1 MSLVNTRRIAELS
14 MGLSHVLSDHPEGLS
29 RNQAL
34 GGLKDS
40 SSIPLREMATHP
52 YRPFVPLFE
61 EMIRVGNVALVR
73 AGWLSERSGGYWA
86 ITREGLDA
94 LGRLSE
100 PDDFLKAAA
109 KHSLRARL
117 AITFPGVYIAL
128 RRWKYQLSV
137 DYDLVKRVG
146 IKRILSQPSEI
157 AAPWQVALPMQTTES
172 LEAGEKGAIEFSNSY
187 GEGQEGRPRYLSR
200 EEVLDSPLRTLAES
214 YPDNASFVITSKPS
228 PVGAGGNDG
237 KSYASLAANLLSRM
251 HLGPKLYD
259 VVQIEHG
266 GQAYRVFVIG
276 GDDLRPATVEERI
289 EGRSRLLRLKE
300 EGLIDVR
307 RTYLDAKATG
317 SRIDQSFLVDG
328 AGNLKYVGF
337 DDIVLRDYESYL
349 RQVATDAIDCSHFGD
364 RSLLRGGHYLYQSIP
379 GVRLPARRDTKA
391 RMAAI
396 CRLMETVGVSFK
408 GRLVLDIGC
417 NIGMMMAEYLRLGV
431 RWCHGWDRV
440 DVAPHAEQLLL
451 ALGCTRFSM
460 TGCDISKSARLEDDV
475 ADFLRPAL
483 DGCIVSYLA
492 VRKNLGFLDCLG
504 RIPWSLMIYEGHE
517 EETQQDFERYLEEL
531 RGLVKV
537 DVKAIAKYRD
547 GDCGERIVAMIMRSE

>member
-146 IKRILSQPSEI
+146 IKRILGQPSEM
-157 AAPWQVALPMQTTES
+157 AAPWQVALPMQTSES

-187 GEGQEGRPRYLSR
+187 GEGQEGRPCYLSR
-200 EEVLDSPLRTLAES
+200 EEVLDSPLKKLAES

-228 PVGAGGNDG
+228 PVGAGGNDE

-266 GQAYRVFVIG
+266 GRTYRVFVIG

-317 SRIDQSFLVDG
+317 SRID
-328 AGNLKYVGF
+328 
-337 DDIVLRDYESYL
+337 
-349 RQVATDAIDCSHFGD
+349 
-364 RSLLRGGHYLYQSIP
+364 
-379 GVRLPARRDTKA
+379 
-391 RMAAI
+391 
-396 CRLMETVGVSFK
+396 
-408 GRLVLDIGC
+408 
-417 NIGMMMAEYLRLGV
+417 
-431 RWCHGWDRV
+431 
-440 DVAPHAEQLLL
+440 
-451 ALGCTRFSM
+451 
-460 TGCDISKSARLEDDV
+460 
-475 ADFLRPAL
+475 
-483 DGCIVSYLA
+483 
-492 VRKNLGFLDCLG
+492 
-504 RIPWSLMIYEGHE
+504 
-517 EETQQDFERYLEEL
+517 
-531 RGLVKV
+531 
-537 DVKAIAKYRD
+537 
-547 GDCGERIVAMIMRSE
+547 